1 MLITLSYSW
10 EVLFIIGV
18 YLYEIFP
25 KIVNKLVKSQK
36 SKAKSQTQNQKMNC
50 RGKLIDLSTPKVMGI
65 LNITPDSFYD
75 GGKND
80 SDQVIIDKVQKML
93 SDGATFID
101 IGAYSSKPNAV
112 FVSEEEELRRII
124 PIIEML
130 VRIFPEILISVDTFR
145 SEVAKAS
152 IEAGAAIINDISAGN
167 LDHKMLETVAKYNV
181 PYIMMHMKGDPKTMQ
196 TLTNYED
203 IIKEILFYFS
213 EKVSEARSLGIN
225 DIIIDPGFGFAKTL
239 EQNFE
244 VMNKLELL
252 QMLDLPLL
260 SGISRKSMIY
270 KTLGTTPQESLNGT
284 TFLNTISLMKGA
296 KILRVHDVKEA
307 VECVKLYLALG
318 INL

>member
-1 MLITLSYSW
+1 
-10 EVLFIIGV
+10 
-18 YLYEIFP
+18 
-25 KIVNKLVKSQK
+25 
-36 SKAKSQTQNQKMNC
+36 MNC
-50 RGKLIDLSTPKVMGI
+50 KGNLIDLSSPKVMGI

-101 IGAYSSKPNAV
+101 IGAYSSKPNAE
-112 FVSEEEELRRII
+112 FVSEEEELQRII

-130 VRIFPEILISVDTFR
+130 VKIFPEILISVDTFR
-145 SEVAKAS
+145 SEVARAS
-152 IEAGAAIINDISAGN
+152 IEAGAAIINDIAAGN
-167 LDHKMLETVAKYNV
+167 LDEKMLETVAKYKV
-181 PYIMMHMKGDPKTMQ
+181 PYIMMHMKGNPKTMQ
-196 TLTNYED
+196 SLANYED
-203 IIKEILFYFS
+203 IIKEMLFYFS
-213 EKVSEARSLGIN
+213 EKANEARSLGIN

-244 VMNKLELL
+244 VMNKLELF
-252 QMLDLPLL
+252 QILDLPLL

-307 VECVKLYLALG
+307 VECVKLYTKLN
-318 INL
+318 INKLNN